1 MIGNQNQMNYNANQ
15 NNQAGINMM
24 NQYMMNASSNNL
36 YLQNM
41 QTTWKNMQPINN
53 FINQNNLNNKNNI
66 LSLINLPILTPY
78 HSHHPLIS
86 CLTPGRAEISTH
98 WMCNGC
104 GSQYSYNVPTFYC
117 TACDFD
123 LCQRCLLCLSAF
135 MISIYNYNM
144 SFLSESTQFT
154 NISHYRPDKHKHPL
168 VKIIRDQTYAEIPLS
183 CNLCQ
188 KNMEK
193 TEAFYY
199 CSLCNYCKCYNCFT
213 DNFVFSHPIY
223 NNQNPK
229 ILDAKYL

>member
-1 MIGNQNQMNYNANQ
+1 VNFNANQ

-24 NQYMMNASSNNL
+24 NQYMMNASANNL

-41 QTTWKNMQPINN
+41 QPTWQNMQPINN